1 MSHGPS
7 IAPSDWRRAVSAKR
21 ASIANAIPP
30 AWRLSDDEIPST
42 EILKDLT
49 AFITRFLSPLE
60 QQITTAPV
68 SVLTSNICSFQW
80 SAVEI
85 TRAFCHRA
93 ALAHQLTP
101 CLSEI
106 CFAKAEQRAEE
117 LDTILR
123 TSGQVVGPLH
133 GIPVS
138 LKDRFHMEGLDS
150 ACGYVSWLEQPK
162 SAVDEG
168 VLVRRLKEAGAV
180 IFAKTNVPMSML
192 IGETTNNIVGSTM
205 NPFNRDL
212 SAGGACGGEAALL
225 ALRGSPIG
233 WGTDIAGSIR
243 IPCGFNSLYG
253 IRPSFGRISATGL
266 ADNLSGLPTAASVV
280 GPLSSDLPSLIQS
293 MKWIINCN
301 AWQEDIETI
310 DMPWRDDNFAGTS
323 NRICQP
329 GQSNGSLVFAI
340 LNNDGEVNPHPPVQ
354 RALGLVRNALL
365 QRGYEV
371 VDWSPGLKHD
381 LATDVLFQILG
392 STAGKNVRAAIEASG
407 EPPIHQLADLFKGT
421 ESKPLPTSQ
430 FWDLCAWRKQF
441 QRQYHDYWRS
451 TRELTASKRAV
462 DGVIMPIAPH
472 TAAPEGSFKYY
483 AYSAVPSVLDYTT
496 GVVPVTFADQYLDYG
511 PFRYIPMSDKDRVN
525 WNLYDKELFDGAP
538 VGVQV
543 MGQRLQEEKVLAMMS
558 AVNDSL
564 QQYQPL

>member
-1 MSHGPS
+1 M
-7 IAPSDWRRAVSAKR
+7 
-21 ASIANAIPP
+21 
-30 AWRLSDDEIPST
+30 
-42 EILKDLT
+42 
-49 AFITRFLSPLE
+49 
-60 QQITTAPV
+60 Q
-68 SVLTSNICSFQW
+68 
-80 SAVEI
+80 
-85 TRAFCHRA
+85 
-93 ALAHQLTP
+93 TP

-138 LKDRFHMEGLDS
+138 LKDRFHVDGLDS

-310 DMPWRDDNFAGTS
+310 EMPWRDDNFAGTS

-371 VDWSPGLKHD
+371 SRHEHPIPCCSIDKIKVVDWSPGLKHD
-381 LATDVLFQILG
+381 LATDVLVSCRLTRTCTSIVMLTRLQFQILG

-407 EPPIHQLADLFKGT
+407 EPPIHQLADLFKGA

-483 AYSAVPSVLDYTT
+483 GTLNDDQSCRNNLL
-496 GVVPVTFADQYLDYG
+496 TFSSILC
-511 PFRYIPMSDKDRVN
+511 S
-525 WNLYDKELFDGAP
+525 
-538 VGVQV
+538 
-543 MGQRLQEEKVLAMMS
+543 S
-558 AVNDSL
+558 
-564 QQYQPL
+564 